1 MGADVKGAV
10 DVINVLGDA
19 FLGLSPAERQKWRV
33 AIDAS
38 RKGLWGLRH
47 LKVLQDLPE
56 LLGPVII
63 SYE

>member
-10 DVINVLGDA
+10 DVVNVLRDA
-19 FLGLSPAERQKWRV
+19 FLGLSPVERKKWRV

-38 RKGLWGLRH
+38 REGLWGLGH
-47 LKVLQDLPE
+47 LKVLQYLPE